1 MAYKRL
7 GDLLIAAG
15 TITPEELEHGT
26 GEAEKDQGTTGNGTD
41 LSRNHHRGTAD
52 RSTSSSAGYRI
63 HRSFENHHIPIS
75 MAQVVPKNIAKAV
88 PGSAGPHGAGRALSG
103 HERPYELLCNRGS

>member
-15 TITPEELEHGT
+15 TITPEELDMGLQRQKETKERLGAALISAGTITEADSYFLGT
-26 GEAEKDQGTTGNGTD
+26 GCSEKHCET
-41 LSRNHHRGTAD
+41 
-52 RSTSSSAGYRI
+52 
-63 HRSFENHHIPIS
+63 
-75 MAQVVPKNIAKAV
+75 V

-103 HERPYELLCNRGS
+103 HERPYELLCDRGS